1 MTDSRRKMLER
12 VRAILAKT
20 MANGCTEGEAMAALA
35 KARELMAAY
44 EISESELEVNQE
56 QERATIYKS
65 DRNDPYRIRQ
75 WLALAVAYFTR
86 CTTWRGTS
94 AGYAIAFCGIESD
107 VIFATWLLE
116 TLQNFVLREVKHHLA
131 TRRAAGKDNPRIVS
145 VSFVAGCCNRINQRL
160 KALTPSEPVTAS
172 EFNAPVISRNALIAK
187 AMADAGIELQ
197 RGSRYRPRVDGAA
210 LAAGNAAGNGAQ
222 FNRPVSADGPLL
234 LR

>member
-1 MTDSRRKMLER
+1 MNDSRRKMLER

-94 AGYAIAFCGIESD
+94 ACRFHSSRVAAIGLISD
-107 VIFATWLLE
+107 SK
-116 TLQNFVLREVKHHLA
+116 R
-131 TRRAAGKDNPRIVS
+131 
-145 VSFVAGCCNRINQRL
+145 
-160 KALTPSEPVTAS
+160 
-172 EFNAPVISRNALIAK
+172 
-187 AMADAGIELQ
+187 
-197 RGSRYRPRVDGAA
+197 
-210 LAAGNAAGNGAQ
+210 
-222 FNRPVSADGPLL
+222 
-234 LR
+234 